1 MGRRYATKLAATD
14 NADHT
19 ITLSHPRPD
28 RSRRVAVKVPS
39 WALAVEREGARGRLQ
54 VTKAAC
60 ACVIC
65 RGQKRV
71 LLLRATAEAKRALV
85 SAVEDGRP
93 DPGTLVVD
101 TCSALERSLK
111 SVAEALVKTI
121 TGSGS
126 FSCLIFLA
134 LGFVAAL
141 AGLRAWSIVR

>member
-1 MGRRYATKLAATD
+1 MGRRYATKLAATA

-19 ITLSHPRPD
+19 ITLSHPHPD

-60 ACVIC
+60 ACVIR

-93 DPGTLVVD
+93 DPGTLV
-101 TCSALERSLK
+101 L
-111 SVAEALVKTI
+111 
-121 TGSGS
+121 
-126 FSCLIFLA
+126 
-134 LGFVAAL
+134 
-141 AGLRAWSIVR
+141 